1 MFNLSTKQT
10 VGIAVVFSLILW
22 ATRGQHVASMM
33 SLPDATWAI
42 AFILGFLLSPILFAL
57 VLAQAFVIDYLAM
70 GDYLFN
76 LAYAALIPAYLSLW
90 LAGRWLRQ
98 HYEQNGFRPSQFAIA
113 LVAGVAIC
121 ELISSGAFYL
131 QKSNASLVGFAELFG
146 TYFFSNLFFTL
157 CYVAISSLVLYLV
170 AGVSKKKLA
179 EF

>member
-10 VGIAVVFSLILW
+10 IGIAVVFSLVLW

-42 AFILGFLLSPILFAL
+42 AFMLGFLLSPILFVL

-70 GDYLFN
+70 GNYVLN
-76 LAYAALIPAYLSLW
+76 IAYAALIPAYLALW

-98 HYEQNGFRPSQFAIA
+98 HYELQGFRIGQFVVA
-113 LVAGVAIC
+113 LISSVAIC

-146 TYFFSNLFFTL
+146 TYFFGNLLFTL
-157 CYVAISSLVLYLV
+157 CYVAVASLALYLV
-170 AGVSKKKLA
+170 VETSKKKLA
-179 EF
+179 

>member
-42 AFILGFLLSPILFAL
+42 AFMLGFLLSPILFLIVL
-57 VLAQAFVIDYLAM
+57 VQAFVIDYLAM
-70 GDYLFN
+70 GNYLFN
-76 LAYAALIPAYLSLW
+76 VAYVALVPAYLALW

-98 HYEQNGFRPSQFAIA
+98 YYELQGFKIGQFTVA
-113 LVAGVAIC
+113 LIGGVAIC

-146 TYFFSNLFFTL
+146 TYFFGNLFFTL
-157 CYVAISSLVLYLV
+157 CYVAVASLAFYLV
-170 AGVSKKKLA
+170 TETSKKKLA
-179 EF
+179 

>member
-42 AFILGFLLSPILFAL
+42 AFMLGFLLSPILFVI

-70 GDYLFN
+70 GSYLFN
-76 LAYAALIPAYLSLW
+76 YAYAALIPAYLALW
-90 LAGRWLRQ
+90 LAGRWSRQ
-98 HYEQNGFRPSQFAIA
+98 HYEQQGFRISQFIVA
-113 LVAGVAIC
+113 LIGGVAIC
-121 ELISSGAFYL
+121 ELISSGAFYF
-131 QKSNASLVGFAELFG
+131 QKSNASLSGFVEIFG

-157 CYVAISSLVLYLV
+157 CYVAVASLAFCLV
-170 AGVSKKKLA
+170 TETSKKKLA
-179 EF
+179 

>member
-10 VGIAVVFSLILW
+10 IGIAVVFSLILW
-22 ATRGQHVASMM
+22 ATRGQHVASML

-42 AFILGFLLSPILFAL
+42 AFMLGFLLSPALFAI

-70 GDYLFN
+70 GNYLFN
-76 LAYAALIPAYLSLW
+76 FSYAALLPAYLALW

-98 HYEQNGFRPSQFAIA
+98 QYEQQGFRIGQFVVA
-113 LVAGVAIC
+113 LISGVAIC

-131 QKSNASLVGFAELFG
+131 QKSGASLVGFTELFG

-157 CYVAISSLVLYLV
+157 CYVAVISLAFHLVTET
-170 AGVSKKKLA
+170 SKKKLA
-179 EF
+179 

>member
-42 AFILGFLLSPILFAL
+42 ALILGFLLSPILFAL

-90 LAGRWLRQ
+90 LAQFSLNDSMRPRDQRRRWLINFIKVFGQ
-98 HYEQNGFRPSQFAIA
+98 TVNAQ
-113 LVAGVAIC
+113 
-121 ELISSGAFYL
+121 AF
-131 QKSNASLVGFAELFG
+131 SACP
-146 TYFFSNLFFTL
+146 TR
-157 CYVAISSLVLYLV
+157 
-170 AGVSKKKLA
+170 
-179 EF
+179 

>member
-1 MFNLSTKQT
+1 MFNLSTKQNL
-10 VGIAVVFSLILW
+10 GIAVVFSLVLW

-42 AFILGFLLSPILFAL
+42 AFMLGFLLGPILFVIVL
-57 VLAQAFVIDYLAM
+57 VQAFVIDYLAM
-70 GDYLFN
+70 GNYMFYV
-76 LAYAALIPAYLSLW
+76 AYAALVPAYLALW

-98 HYEQNGFRPSQFAIA
+98 HYEQQGFKIGQFAIA

-146 TYFFSNLFFTL
+146 TYFFGNLFFTL
-157 CYVAISSLVLYLV
+157 CYVTVTSLAFYLV
-170 AGVSKKKLA
+170 AETSKNKLT
-179 EF
+179 

>member
-10 VGIAVVFSLILW
+10 AWIAVVFSLILW

-42 AFILGFLLSPILFAL
+42 AFMVGFLLSPILFVL

-76 LAYAALIPAYLSLW
+76 LAYAALLPAYLALW

-98 HYEQNGFRPSQFAIA
+98 HYEQQGFRISQFGVA
-113 LVAGVAIC
+113 LIGGVAIC
-121 ELISSGAFYL
+121 ELISSGAFYF
-131 QKSNASLVGFAELFG
+131 QKSNATLLGFAELFG
-146 TYFFSNLFFTL
+146 AYFFGNLFFTL
-157 CYVAISSLVLYLV
+157 CYVAVALLAFCLVT
-170 AGVSKKKLA
+170 GVSNKKLV
-179 EF
+179 